1 MTRPA
6 LHLLLPLLLL
16 LWGGGAA
23 VAADPPDAAGM
34 CREATEW
41 YRKEEYAR
49 ALARFINGM
58 EAAEREKD
66 WQTYMV
72 CTGSIA
78 NIYEAIGDYES
89 DLIYLLKGYDVAES
103 QNDESLKS
111 IYLINIVAAYCHT
124 GDVTL
129 AKQYY
134 ERQKATPNRK
144 AMNHWQYFLVYNRA
158 RILQAE
164 LRFRDAV
171 RVHKEAL
178 DYARKH
184 HLPDDFA
191 LFQTC
196 EMATAYLKAGDF
208 AQAKTYGTLTAA
220 TARRLNNRELLVSAY
235 DILAKAY
242 RSTEQN
248 DSADHYHTLYLNLSD
263 SVFNAQKFYQARNDM
278 TRYETRK
285 SNDHIH
291 SLNTLIDRQLWAIV
305 CISLLLTLTA
315 TLVAMLVR
323 KNGRLRNAQKLLIGR
338 NADLEHAYEQNER
351 LLARYLTQGSDG
363 TTAGH
368 EPQEN
373 RPAMEKDVQERLL
386 KDIQTALNNPEVIS
400 NADFS
405 LDALAR
411 MVGSNRSYV
420 SRVINATYNKNFKTL
435 LNEHRIRIAE
445 KKLADT
451 SHYANKTLQAI
462 YEEVG
467 YKNAASFIRAFRKVN
482 GMTPSDYQ
490 RLATESDSPTD
501 DDDD

>member
-1 MTRPA
+1 MNKLTR
-6 LHLLLPLLLL
+6 HILLPLLLL
-16 LWGGGAA
+16 LGSGTA
-23 VAADPPDAAGM
+23 AADTPSAAEI
-34 CREATEW
+34 CKEATEW
-41 YRKEEYAR
+41 YAREEYAR

-58 EAAEREKD
+58 EASEREKD

-89 DLIYLLKGYDVAES
+89 DLIYLLKGYDVAVS

-144 AMNHWQYFLVYNRA
+144 AMDHWQYFLIYNRA

-164 LRFRDAV
+164 MRYQEAV
-171 RVHKEAL
+171 EVHKEAMA
-178 DYARKH
+178 YARKH

-196 EMATAYLKAGDF
+196 EMATAYLKAGNF
-208 AQAKTYGTLTAA
+208 SQAKAYGIQTAT
-220 TARRLNNRELLVSAY
+220 TARQLNNRELLVSAY

-242 RSTEQN
+242 RSMEQN
-248 DSADHYHTLYLNLSD
+248 DSADHYHTLYLTLSD

-305 CISLLLTLTA
+305 CISLLLILTA
-315 TLVAMLVR
+315 TLVIMLVR
-323 KNGRLRNAQKLLIGR
+323 KNGRLRNTQKLLISR
-338 NADLEHAYEQNER
+338 NADLEHAYEQNEQ
-351 LLARYLTQGSDG
+351 LLSRYLTQGAEE
-363 TTAGH
+363 TTPSH
-368 EPQEN
+368 DPQEN
-373 RPAMEKDVQERLL
+373 RPALEKDVQERLL
-386 KDIQTALNNPEVIS
+386 KDIQTALNDPEVIS

-467 YKNAASFIRAFRKVN
+467 YTNAASFIRAFRKVN

-490 RLATESDSPTD
+490 RLVTENDSTTEEED
-501 DDDD
+501 D